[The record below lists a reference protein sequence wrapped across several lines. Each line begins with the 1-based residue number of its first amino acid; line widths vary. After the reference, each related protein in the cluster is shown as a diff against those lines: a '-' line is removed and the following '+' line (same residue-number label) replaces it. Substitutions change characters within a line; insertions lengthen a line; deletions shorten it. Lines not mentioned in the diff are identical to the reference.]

1 MSLASEII
9 ADVAAVVRALRSRI
23 TQPSDSSATAAPEPV
38 QGADAS
44 KPDESKAEPVSAPA

>member
-1 MSLASEII
+1 VSLASEII